1 MITHIGQI
9 FKRPKDLAKTWFY
22 LPVFFLAIKVLLA
35 LNLELSNDEVYY
47 FTYAKLPQLSYFDHA
62 PILGWVLYLFTLGG
76 NIASDLLMRLPAIL
90 VALFNSYF
98 LLSWLSKRYGN
109 KVGVLAMV
117 LYNTSLYTGFIAGFL
132 ILPDSVQLLFYMLAL
147 YFAEAVSL
155 HHDKLSNWLGFG
167 LFTGLA
173 ILSKYH
179 GIMLWAGM
187 GLYILIKNRKLLLK
201 PHVYASAALSLVFV
215 VPIILWNYNNDFI
228 SFTFHESRVGG
239 DNGINWVS
247 FSQYFIG
254 QVAYMNPMI
263 FLGIAVLLLFKSPKK
278 YVGNI
283 HLYLALP
290 LLVVPVIMSL
300 GKSTLPHWSGP
311 AYISLFI
318 FVAINFV
325 HHTKWV
331 QAIAKSSLILI
342 LAVCSLA
349 LPIINN
355 PLISSKPKKDF
366 TLDLYGFKN
375 LANKLDQYFLN
386 NDLKK
391 SEVILQ
397 NNKWFPGGHL
407 YFYLGEQANYNV
419 KIDGSLKNIHHF
431 DWINQSKIGLKD
443 SSFTTLIY
451 LSSNRYPSKFDNKD
465 SAWIFNESKF
475 IDIKKSDETVVS
487 WKLDIYQQKKPQ

>member
-1 MITHIGQI
+1 MIKHIGQI
-9 FKRPKDLAKTWFY
+9 FTRPKDLAKTWFY
-22 LPVFFLAIKVLLA
+22 LPVFFLAIKILLT

-98 LLSWLSKRYGN
+98 LLSWLGKKYGN
-109 KVGVLAMV
+109 QAGVFAMV

-147 YFAEAVSL
+147 YFAEAISINEK
-155 HHDKLSNWLGFG
+155 KLYNWLGFG

-187 GLYILIKNRKLLLK
+187 GLYILVKKRALLLK
-201 PHVYASAALSLVFV
+201 PQVYVSAAISLVLL
-215 VPIILWNYNNDFI
+215 VPIVLWNYNNDFI

-239 DNGINWVS
+239 NNEINWVS
-247 FSQYFIG
+247 FSQYLIG
-254 QVAYMNPMI
+254 QVAYMNPVI
-263 FLGIAVLLLFKSPKK
+263 FIGIAALFLFKSPKK
-278 YVGNI
+278 YSGSI
-283 HLYLALP
+283 HFYLALP
-290 LLVVPVIMSL
+290 LLIVPVIMSL

-318 FVAINFV
+318 YVAINFV
-325 HHTKWV
+325 HYTKWV
-331 QAIAKSSLILI
+331 QAITKTSLILI
-342 LAVCSLA
+342 LIVCSLA
-349 LPIINN
+349 IPVINT
-355 PLISSKPKKDF
+355 PLISSVPKKDF
-366 TLDLYGFKN
+366 TLDLYGYN
-375 LANKLDQYFLN
+375 ELAMKLDQYLLD

-391 SEVILQ
+391 EEVLLQ

-407 YFYLGEQANYNV
+407 YFYLGEQANFNV

-431 DWINQSKIGLKD
+431 DWINKSEIGFKD
-443 SSFTTLIY
+443 SSFSTMIY
-451 LSSNRYPSKFDNKD
+451 LSSNRYKSKFDNKD
-465 SAWIFNESKF
+465 STWVLNESKF
-475 IDIKKSDETVVS
+475 IDINKGNEAVIS
-487 WKLDIYQQKKPQ
+487 WKLDFYKQKKPL